1 MQIIE
6 LKKREG
12 LTNDNKQN
20 KIYFQY
26 KQVLSELDRK
36 DLPDE
41 TIAFINENI
50 EVLNASQLSDN
61 DFQKLIKKQQ
71 TTILK
76 LVVKEQK
83 IVPKNYYRKLWMLLG
98 MSAFGI
104 PIGLALGLSVNN
116 MGLLSAG
123 LPIGMGIGVTIGS
136 LMDKKALEE
145 GRQLNIELKS

>member
-6 LKKREG
+6 LKKRED
-12 LTNDNKQN
+12 LKNDNKQN

-26 KQVLSELDRK
+26 KQVLSELNNK

-41 TIAFINENI
+41 TIVFINENI
-50 EVLNASQLSDN
+50 EVLNATELLGE
-61 DFQKLIKKQQ
+61 DFQKRIKKQQ

-104 PIGLALGLSVNN
+104 PIGLAFGLGIN
-116 MGLLSAG
+116 MGLFAMG